1 MGGISHEE
9 SMVKNAPPSAGDVR
23 ALAQQLMAWAD
34 HLAAGPH
41 LNRVLADADRHE
53 LVLALATAARA
64 ITRLR
69 TRVFPDVGFANPAW
83 AIMLE
88 IFIREANGYRVS
100 LDQLIAEDDLPQLT
114 AYRCLNQLIDRGL
127 VERSD
132 GKTHNDA
139 VWLCLTLVG
148 KRKMMELLLE
158 SAEYARRRCADGDAD
173 AKALRF
179 R

>member
-1 MGGISHEE
+1 
-9 SMVKNAPPSAGDVR
+9 MVENAPPSAGDVR
-23 ALAQQLMAWAD
+23 ALAVQLLSWAEQ
-34 HLAAGPH
+34 LAAGPQI
-41 LNRVLADADRHE
+41 NRVLADADRHE

-69 TRVFPDVGFANPAW
+69 VRIFPDVGFANPAW

-114 AYRCLNQLIDRGL
+114 AYRCLNLLIDKGL
-127 VERSD
+127 IERSE
-132 GKTHNDA
+132 GKSHQDA
-139 VWLCLTLVG
+139 VWLSLSLQG
-148 KRKMMELLLE
+148 RRKMMELLLE
-158 SAEYARRRCADGDAD
+158 SAEYARRRCADGDSEAQ
-173 AKALRF
+173 ALRS

>member
-1 MGGISHEE
+1 
-9 SMVKNAPPSAGDVR
+9 MVKNAPPSAGDVR
-23 ALAQQLMAWAD
+23 ALAHHLLSWAD

-69 TRVFPDVGFANPAW
+69 VRIFPDVGFANPAW

-100 LDQLIAEDDLPQLT
+100 LDQLTAEEDLPQLT
-114 AYRCLNQLIDRGL
+114 AYRCLNLLIDKGL
-127 VERSD
+127 IERSE
-132 GKTHNDA
+132 GRTHNDA
-139 VWLCLTLVG
+139 VWLSLTLPG

-158 SAEYARRRCADGDAD
+158 SSEYARRRCADEDSETEAVR
-173 AKALRF
+173 AR
-179 R
+179 